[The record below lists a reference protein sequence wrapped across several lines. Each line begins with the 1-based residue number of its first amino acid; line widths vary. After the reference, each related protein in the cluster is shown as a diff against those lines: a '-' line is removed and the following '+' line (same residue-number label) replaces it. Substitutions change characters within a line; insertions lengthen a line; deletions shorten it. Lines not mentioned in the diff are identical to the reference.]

1 MTTAQPT
8 TTTAADEAPIT
19 ASAVEFPPA
28 ETTSSS
34 STSSSQSQEHHPLD
48 SDKNGIG
55 INNDVVGNTSA
66 NDNIQLDD
74 NDGVDYDGDRSST
87 ASIPTMIAA
96 DDGNNNGDPTTILP
110 LEYQCHEI
118 DLSDNNNLNLDPFE
132 YIFRKY
138 IPIPRVY
145 YWETSSPTNN
155 YHQQL
160 PFKIKAW
167 HNSIYYLGEILR
179 KAEAGGEVIANILGL
194 NNDGPFEYVTQ
205 HMTQEEMDRSR
216 ELLERRNRDAA
227 RRREGDV

>member
-1 MTTAQPT
+1 MTTAQPN

-19 ASAVEFPPA
+19 ASAVESPPA
-28 ETTSSS
+28 ETTTSS

-55 INNDVVGNTSA
+55 TNNDVVGNNSA

-74 NDGVDYDGDRSST
+74 DGDRLPATST
-87 ASIPTMIAA
+87 PTMIAP
-96 DDGNNNGDPTTILP
+96 DDANNGDPTILP

-216 ELLERRNRDAA
+216 ELLERRNRDSE